1 MLSLYIEVLVRRV
14 RLQMSFAS
22 AVQKKRFAEL
32 RFGTIKYAL
41 VAFVLANEKLGKP
54 DPYPKPVAC
63 VQNCER
69 SE

>member
-1 MLSLYIEVLVRRV
+1 
-14 RLQMSFAS
+14 MSFAS

-41 VAFVLANEKLGKP
+41 VAFELANEKLGKP